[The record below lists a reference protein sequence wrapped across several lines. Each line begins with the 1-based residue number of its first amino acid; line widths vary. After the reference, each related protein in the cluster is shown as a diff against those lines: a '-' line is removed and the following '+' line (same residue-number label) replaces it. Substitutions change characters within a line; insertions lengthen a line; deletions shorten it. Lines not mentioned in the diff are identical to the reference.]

1 MNVLMAVLPARP
13 SLPQNHLLRVTP
25 ILQAATADFDFSFK
39 TRLVK
44 VYEYVEILYY
54 EHGHYYQF

>member
-1 MNVLMAVLPARP
+1 MNGLMAVLPAWP
-13 SLPQNHLLRVTP
+13 SLLQNHLLRVTP
-25 ILQAATADFDFSFK
+25 IPQAATADFDFFLK

-44 VYEYVEILYY
+44 VYGYVEILYY